1 MHHEFIFT
9 VPIYFTRDMY
19 KRLDDKYIKPCLLRE
34 NHFKDPKIIET
45 YENLTERD
53 ALEFMKRNPT
63 QFAELAGSKTMVDL
77 NELAIKEQDSNANS
91 PVQESSFNHA
101 NRDPKEVHYNHSQ
114 RDMDETKIKHMLS
127 ENLFQARNQPRKLSY
142 SRHVIGDEG
151 DAEPVANNTGV
162 NYKVHMQVV
171 SIMVIPAQSEK
182 KISLKHSCM
191 KIRMLLKKGFC
202 LIVSHSTS

>member
-1 MHHEFIFT
+1 
-9 VPIYFTRDMY
+9 MY

-182 KISLKHSCM
+182 KNLVKTQLHEN
-191 KIRMLLKKGFC
+191 
-202 LIVSHSTS
+202 

>member
-1 MHHEFIFT
+1 
-9 VPIYFTRDMY
+9 MY
-19 KRLDDKYIKPCLLRE
+19 KRFDDKYIKPWLLRE
-34 NHFKDPKIIET
+34 NNFKDPKIIET

-53 ALEFMKRNPT
+53 ALEFLKRNPS
-63 QFAELAGSKTMVDL
+63 QFEELAGSKTIVDL
-77 NELAIKEQDSNANS
+77 NELAKDPSTNKTKAQDSNANS
-91 PVQESSFNHA
+91 PVEDSSFSHA

-142 SRHVIGDEG
+142 SRHAIDDG
-151 DAEPVANNTGV
+151 DAEPVGNNTGV

-171 SIMVIPAQSEK
+171 SIMVIPAQCEK

-191 KIRMLLKKGFC
+191 KIRMLLLKERILPHC
-202 LIVSHSTS
+202 VPLYILIG

>member
-1 MHHEFIFT
+1 
-9 VPIYFTRDMY
+9 MY

-114 RDMDETKIKHMLS
+114 RDMDETKSHHMLS
-127 ENLFQARNQPRKLSY
+127 ENLFQARNQPSKLSY
-142 SRHVIGDEG
+142 SRHAIDEDDPKLAGETNTAFVG
-151 DAEPVANNTGV
+151 DA
-162 NYKVHMQVV
+162 
-171 SIMVIPAQSEK
+171 QSVDEEAIQSK
-182 KISLKHSCM
+182 TLPWRREDEHD
-191 KIRMLLKKGFC
+191 
-202 LIVSHSTS
+202 VQEQQ